1 MVVGRNTA
9 QRKRRHREA
18 SRHTHKHG
26 WIQTCSHTQ
35 ISDFVLLTS
44 CHPDVVCVC
53 VCAYCIALCCMSL
66 YLCVCVSCVCLCTC
80 MCLCVY
86 VCVCLCSHH
95 HHTGEGKA
103 IPLSD
108 TQKVTQDSSA
118 NSPMGLHMLSLL
130 PTHPEMLISAQM
142 YPHQSSHSFSKHLW
156 SAYCVPGHL
165 GPQGGGTGWEYSRA
179 ETPDPLGQQS
189 ANTRH
194 RSM

>member
-1 MVVGRNTA
+1 M
-9 QRKRRHREA
+9 
-18 SRHTHKHG
+18 
-26 WIQTCSHTQ
+26 
-35 ISDFVLLTS
+35 
-44 CHPDVVCVC
+44 CVC
-53 VCAYCIALCCMSL
+53 VCAHCIALCCMSL

-95 HHTGEGKA
+95 HHNGEGKA

-108 TQKVTQDSSA
+108 TQKVTQDSST